1 QNSSQAVTNFGPLP
15 ELIKLAEQGDAKA
28 QHRLG
33 LIYFLGQGVPKDD
46 AEGLKWFRKAADQ
59 GLADAQAMLGAY
71 YREHKEWA
79 EAIKWFGKAGD
90 QGEEEAQCNLGVK
103 YDSGDDVVQAC

>member
-1 QNSSQAVTNFGPLP
+1 MGNHQNSVIFIIGVIAVLLGSVETPGRSQNSSQAVTNFGPLP
-15 ELIKLAEQGDAKA
+15 VLIKLAEQGDAKA

-79 EAIKWFGKAGD
+79 EAIK
-90 QGEEEAQCNLGVK
+90 
-103 YDSGDDVVQAC
+103 